1 MTSKKTTIV
10 NPMGMH
16 MRPAQL
22 FIQTVTPFNC
32 DVILL
37 ANGKEINGKSI
48 MNLMAACIK
57 QGAEVEVRCDGPDEE
72 KALKAIIELIDS
84 GPVSY
89 THLDVY
95 KRQVHHRSA
104 LPHLSPDAIHVDAVP
119 GAQLLRQVNTVDN
132 QRIVDAAR

>member
-32 DVILL
+32 DVTLL

-48 MNLMAACIK
+48 
-57 QGAEVEVRCDGPDEE
+57 DGG
-72 KALKAIIELIDS
+72 L
-84 GPVSY
+84 
-89 THLDVY
+89 H
-95 KRQVHHRSA
+95 
-104 LPHLSPDAIHVDAVP
+104 
-119 GAQLLRQVNTVDN
+119 
-132 QRIVDAAR
+132 